1 MATIY
6 DVAKYILDKKGQLTT
21 MKLQKLLY
29 YTQAWTLAWD
39 DKPLFDEEFEAWANG
54 PVCRELYNLH
64 KGVFELSDIS
74 KGNKDNLKPAEVDNI
89 DIVLDTY
96 GDKAPHWLSELT
108 HKEAP
113 WKMARSGCRDGEPSS
128 NIISKESMQQYYGG
142 LIDE

>member
-113 WKMARSGCRDGEPSS
+113 WKVAWRAFIKYNKQREYAAILWWFDR
-128 NIISKESMQQYYGG
+128 
-142 LIDE
+142 